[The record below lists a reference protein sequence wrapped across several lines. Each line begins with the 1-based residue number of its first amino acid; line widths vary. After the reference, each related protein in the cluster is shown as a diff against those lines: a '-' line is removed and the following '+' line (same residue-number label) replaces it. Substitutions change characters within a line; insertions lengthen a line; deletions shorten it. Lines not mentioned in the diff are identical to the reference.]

1 MMVMAPGAN
10 TALGA
15 AQCSWTLECGNPS
28 AFGDYAAVALLPLD
42 DKRHPKGEA
51 ALFQVSQAWMQW
63 SGGQEKIC
71 CNLNLGQLPTGAD
84 RVLLVV
90 YTFSAMGPV
99 SDLRLLRLQIDS
111 QIEFN
116 LNLSDN
122 GESAIIVG
130 EFYCRNHQWKFRA
143 LAEGSAYG

>member
-111 QIEFN
+111 
-116 LNLSDN
+116 
-122 GESAIIVG
+122 
-130 EFYCRNHQWKFRA
+130 
-143 LAEGSAYG
+143 

>member
-1 MMVMAPGAN
+1 MPLSLCFRWTISVTQKGKQHFSRFPRPG
-10 TALGA
+10 
-15 AQCSWTLECGNPS
+15 CSGVV
-28 AFGDYAAVALLPLD
+28 G
-42 DKRHPKGEA
+42 K
-51 ALFQVSQAWMQW
+51 
-63 SGGQEKIC
+63 KIC

-143 LAEGSAYG
+143 LAEGRPMA

>member
-42 DKRHPKGEA
+42 DKRHPKGSSTFPGFQ
-51 ALFQVSQAWMQW
+51 ALDAVEWWARENLLQ
-63 SGGQEKIC
+63 
-71 CNLNLGQLPTGAD
+71 LNLGQLPTGAD

-143 LAEGSAYG
+143 LAEGRPMA